1 MKILITTEWYAPV
14 INGVVTSVINLQKEL
29 EKSGHEVKI
38 LTLSRDRKSFILDGV
53 TYISSF
59 NAEKIY
65 PNARFAIHA
74 EGKYIEDIIDWHP
87 DIIHSQCEFS
97 TFIMA
102 MIISKKTHIPIVHT
116 YHTVYEDYTHYF
128 SLSRRWGKRMV
139 AILTKRILSQTQ
151 GVIVPTDKV
160 RSLLLK
166 YGVNEKIY
174 VIPTGIDLES
184 LVQPISDEK
193 QQQLRLSIGIP
204 EKNKVMVY
212 VGRLAKE
219 KNLEEILLYYSHLNN
234 ENITLL
240 VVGDGP
246 HRENLE
252 LYADKIDIKGKVIF
266 TGMVSPKD
274 VSSYYQL
281 GDLFVSASQ
290 SETQGLTYVE
300 SLANGTPPLCRR
312 DQVIENVIVDGVNGY
327 QYDNFDD
334 FKKKISLILDDEN
347 HHKSLSYNAKT
358 FAFRDYS
365 SYSFAKKIEKVYQ
378 DTIDDYKNNPV
389 NKNIFTLLK

>member
-59 NAEKIY
+59 GAEKIY
-65 PNARFAIHA
+65 PNARFTIHI

-102 MIISKKTHIPIVHT
+102 RNIAKKANIPIVHT

-128 SLSRRWGKRMV
+128 SLSKRWGKRMV
-139 AILTKRILSQTQ
+139 AILTKKILSQTQ

-174 VIPTGIDLES
+174 VIPTGIDLDR
-184 LVQPISDEK
+184 LVQVIDEK
-193 QQQLRLSIGIP
+193 QKQELRLKIGIP
-204 EKNKVMVY
+204 TENKVMVY

-234 ENITLL
+234 ENTTLL

-252 LYADKIDIKGKVIF
+252 LYADKLNIKGKIIF
-266 TGMVSPKD
+266 TGMVSPKE
-274 VSSYYQL
+274 VSYYYQL

-312 DQVIENVIVDGVNGY
+312 DQVIENVIIDGVNGY

-334 FKKKISLILDDEN
+334 FKHKVSLILEDEDHRN
-347 HHKSLSYNAKT
+347 SLSHNAKT
-358 FAFRDYS
+358 YAFRDYS

-378 DTIDDYKNNPV
+378 DTIDDYKKNPV
-389 NKNIFTLLK
+389 HKNIFTLLK